1 MNSKRTTARA
11 GNFTI
16 LRYFTILRL
25 VVISAVI
32 AFAAFGA
39 SAGECTWD
47 ASVADFPRAAGES
60 GDSARIMRAVEAAGK
75 GGVVW
80 FPKGEYAIDVMLVVS
95 NQASLLMHKSAHLKA
110 VKEMPFVLKYFGRT
124 MYRNAAP
131 EKNDAFDHNLF
142 IKGGDIDGNGL
153 ASCAWAGGLRH
164 FTMADTTY
172 RNGKKVGLQLGDP
185 DLPTEVQGGYE
196 IVANNLYFICNLPG
210 LAGNCGFCTYIGDA
224 HFTDLVVV
232 DYTVGI
238 RDRKWSNRFT
248 RCHVW
253 GGCVKKVGTKE
264 PEYLENS
271 IAFDLGGA
279 DAVLTDCY
287 ADTAMIGF
295 KVQRDTRLFNCA
307 YFNNWVFKMDNPTVV
322 EHLGGELLMHGG
334 RFSKNSP
341 HATLY
346 KRGENAGKLIWRD
359 NKLLNF
365 TAEEMK
371 DLDRELKKENRKA
384 ESVNRE
390 EKLAG

>member
-1 MNSKRTTARA
+1 MKITQKSGGKCPVK
-11 GNFTI
+11 TI
-16 LRYFTILRL
+16 LHGGYLFF
-25 VVISAVI
+25 
-32 AFAAFGA
+32 AFASLCA

-60 GDSARIMRAVEAAGK
+60 GDSARIMRAVAAAGQ

-80 FPKGEYAIDVMLVVS
+80 FPKGEYEIDAMLVVS

-110 VKEMPFVLKYFGRT
+110 VKAMPYVLKYFGRELENNGHVGGT
-124 MYRNAAP
+124 A
-131 EKNDAFDHNLF
+131 DHNLF

-153 ASCAWAGGLRH
+153 ASCAWAGGLRR

-172 RNGKKVGLQLGDP
+172 RNGKTVGLQLGDP
-185 DLPTEVQGGYE
+185 SLPRSIEGGYE
-196 IVANNLYFICNLPG
+196 IIANNLYFICNLPG

-238 RDRKWSNRFT
+238 RDMKWSNRFT
-248 RCHVW
+248 RCHIW
-253 GGCVKKVGTKE
+253 GGPVKKAGTNV

-271 IAFDLGGA
+271 IAFDLCGS

-287 ADTAMIGF
+287 ADTAMTGF
-295 KVQRDTRLFNCA
+295 KVQNDTRLFNCA
-307 YFNNWVFKMDNPTVV
+307 YYNNWVFKMDNPTVI

-346 KRGENAGKLIWRD
+346 KRGENARKLIWRD

-365 TAEEMK
+365 TPEEMN